1 MDRARIDFG
10 SLAKRR
16 SGWFAPAAAFFVT
29 ACLSAVVLAYY
40 FAPGPPGLGEE
51 LPEPTD
57 ATRPVALTIGP
68 TRFRIPANYIQLASA
83 RRGGALSE
91 VSLAA
96 MLPRL
101 DGYSLGTA
109 KDFAGH
115 APDSSVVTMQIRSGS
130 PPLPEAQRLERIYR
144 LQLEDPQ
151 GESQGNGLMRYS
163 FRQESGYRAQE
174 LFTGMIDG
182 QQIVILCDRV
192 AADTPAPNCL
202 RDVPFGNGL
211 GLSYRFKRP
220 HLARWREID
229 TAVRGLLNGFI
240 ERNN

>member
-16 SGWFAPAAAFFVT
+16 SGWFAPAVAFFVT

-57 ATRPVALTIGP
+57 ATRPLALTIGP

-83 RRGGALSE
+83 RRGGVLSD

-101 DGYSLGTA
+101 DGYNLATA

-115 APDSSVVTMQIRSGS
+115 APDSPIVTLQIRGGP
-130 PPLPEAQRLERIYR
+130 PPLPEAQR
-144 LQLEDPQ
+144 
-151 GESQGNGLMRYS
+151 
-163 FRQESGYRAQE
+163 F
-174 LFTGMIDG
+174 
-182 QQIVILCDRV
+182 DR
-192 AADTPAPNCL
+192 
-202 RDVPFGNGL
+202 
-211 GLSYRFKRP
+211 
-220 HLARWREID
+220 
-229 TAVRGLLNGFI
+229 
-240 ERNN
+240 